1 MRGENM
7 ERWYAVHT
15 KRNQERR
22 VADTLARHDL
32 EVFLP
37 LVPDPKKSPDTQIAF
52 FPRYFFMRVDYATV
66 NPLIW
71 RWVPGFLYIISTGD
85 RPIPIA
91 DEVIAMLAH
100 RLESSL
106 SQGSVQR
113 IRLAFSEGDLVRIK
127 RGPFR
132 DLVGIF
138 EGPNDPEQRVHVL
151 LKTMNRSMRVRISAD
166 DLEKA
171 EAQEDSK
178 RGKAPRR
185 TRGRGR
191 RIRSLA

>member
-1 MRGENM
+1 M

-15 KRNQERR
+15 KRNQEGR
-22 VADTLARHDL
+22 VAETLARHDID
-32 EVFLP
+32 VFLP
-37 LVPDPKKSPDTQIAF
+37 LISPPDQSPGKKVIF
-52 FPRYFFMRVDYATV
+52 FPRYFFIRLDYARA

-71 RWVPGFLYIISTGD
+71 RWAPGFLHIISAGD

-100 RLESSL
+100 RLESL
-106 SQGSVQR
+106 AGQGSAQR
-113 IRLAFSEGDLVRIK
+113 LRLAFSEGDLVRIK

-151 LKTMNRSMRVRISAD
+151 LKTINRSMRVRISAG

-171 EAQEDSK
+171 EVEDERQ

-191 RIRSLA
+191 RIRSLS

>member
-1 MRGENM
+1 M

-22 VADTLARHDL
+22 VAETLARH
-32 EVFLP
+32 EISVFLP
-37 LVPDPKKSPDTQIAF
+37 LIPHPDQSAGKKVVF
-52 FPRYFFMRVDYATV
+52 FPRYFFIHLDYARA

-71 RWVPGFLYIISTGD
+71 RWTPGFLHIISAGD

-100 RLESSL
+100 RLESL
-106 SQGSVQR
+106 AGQGSAHKL
-113 IRLAFSEGDLVRIK
+113 RLAFSEGDLVRIK

-151 LKTMNRSMRVRISAD
+151 LKTINRSMRVRISAD

-171 EAQEDSK
+171 EVEDERK
-178 RGKAPRR
+178 TGKAPRR

-191 RIRSLA
+191 RIRSLS